1 MPEDWVITL
10 SPDRD
15 TSGEHLYKRSEV
27 KTNQV
32 FPPLFGWEPCTT
44 AEGVPG
50 NRAAKLSQGQPKLE
64 YHHGPVETGP
74 GAMSPWE
81 EWDQQGD
88 TSSSLVVCVIS
99 ANNIPDSHASKFHCS
114 VQVPDKN
121 EMIESSQVQNSTDPV
136 WKFKSPLLSWNPP
149 DCLQFT
155 VFANSNIKIGEARL
169 DYAAFREK
177 GFVGKVPMKLFGS
190 DDPNATVN
198 VCVTMPGQLTPGVDV
213 ELKTGRGAKI
223 GIEVAMEANTSLSIV
238 QIAKGGLVD
247 LWNGAHPEQRVNLRD
262 IITEIDG
269 TRGTCYDLLSKLAVK
284 AEPRTI
290 RMKVQRNMSLE
301 E

>member
-27 KTNQV
+27 KQDQV
-32 FPPLFGWEPCTT
+32 FPPLFGWEPCT
-44 AEGVPG
+44 AVEGVPG
-50 NRAAKLSQGQPKLE
+50 SRAAKLSQGQPKLE
-64 YHHGPVETGP
+64 YHYGPVETGP

-81 EWDQQGD
+81 EWDQQDD
-88 TSSSLVVCVIS
+88 TSSSLVVCIIG
-99 ANNIPDSHASKFHCS
+99 ANNIPDSHASKFHCT

-121 EMIESSQVQNSTDPV
+121 EVIESSQVQNSTDPV
-136 WKFKSPLLSWNPP
+136 WKFKSPMQSWNHP
-149 DCLQFT
+149 DSLQFT
-155 VFANSNIKIGEARL
+155 VFANSNIKIGTARL
-169 DYAAFREK
+169 DYAAFRER
-177 GFVGKVPMKLFGS
+177 GFVGKVPLKLFGS

-198 VCVTMPGQLTPGVDV
+198 VCVTMPGQLTPGIHV

-223 GIEVAMEANTSLSIV
+223 GIEVAIESNTSLSIV

-247 LWNGAHPEQRVNLRD
+247 LWNGDYPEQRVNRRD

-284 AEPRTI
+284 SEPRTI
-290 RMKVQRNMSLE
+290 QMKVQRNMSRE